1 MRPSPPPP
9 RRRPIDDRAPR
20 RADARALLAAG
31 LTAGLTAGALGV
43 GCAAPPPT
51 LLLPHDDART
61 GVFGED
67 GAFGALL
74 VEHTFRVRG
83 DRGLDADIVAPT
95 VDDVDVADGPFAPVL
110 LVQGG
115 AVSVER
121 YHWLAQHIASR
132 GFVVVAP
139 HHALDLAFFS
149 QGDGLDA
156 LRALSRLSD
165 DDDSA
170 LAGRVA
176 RAPAL
181 AIGHSLGGVVAS
193 NAFAEDTG
201 GVTHLVLLA
210 AVPNP
215 GVDVGRTDGRVLSV
229 AGGND
234 GLIPVDEVVEGAAE
248 FAATTTVAVVEGMT
262 HFQLTDEPT
271 DENLRREG
279 TRADVDTDVARRRA
293 LTLVDAML
301 ADLEGDVLAAA
312 VLDDPARWPE
322 GVVLP

>member
-1 MRPSPPPP
+1 MRPAPPPP
-9 RRRPIDDRAPR
+9 RRRPVDDSARQRSGARGP
-20 RADARALLAAG
+20 ARALLAAG
-31 LTAGLTAGALGV
+31 FVAGALGAA
-43 GCAAPPPT
+43 CAAPPE

-83 DRGLDADIVAPT
+83 DRALDADIVAPT
-95 VDDVDVADGPFAPVL
+95 VDDVDVADGPFPPVL

-121 YHWLAQHIASR
+121 YHWLAQHITSR

-156 LRALSRLSD
+156 LRALARLSD
-165 DDDSA
+165 DDDSV

-193 NAFAEDTG
+193 NAFAEDSG
-201 GVTHLVLLA
+201 GVTHLVLLS

-215 GVDVGRTDGRVLSV
+215 GVDVGRTDGRVLSI

-248 FAATTTVAVVEGMT
+248 FAAATTVAVVEGMT

-279 TRADVDTDVARRRA
+279 TSADVDTDVARRRA

-301 ADLEGDVLAAA
+301 ADLEGDALASA